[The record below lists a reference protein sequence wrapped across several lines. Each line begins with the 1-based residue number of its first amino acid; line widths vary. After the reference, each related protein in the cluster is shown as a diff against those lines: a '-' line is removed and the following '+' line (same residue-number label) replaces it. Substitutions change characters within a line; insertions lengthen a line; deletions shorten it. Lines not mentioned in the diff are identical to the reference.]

1 MIRGICHA
9 RYLLVV
15 LVLAAALAC
24 TTPASQPDVPADP
37 VSTTAAPGPTP
48 ELEMDTTPSAEGL
61 LASLTD
67 PPPERDVARLARELI
82 PGIGQEFDWVV
93 AKDPE
98 ALKEGRVDTFWL
110 ADLDGLEVYE
120 SRFELALV
128 SARAYWYVESG
139 GEADRDA
146 LERSAEAFEE
156 RIYPTVTSVFGSEWS
171 PGVDGDTRVTIVN
184 GSLRGA
190 GGYFNSSDEYPRAV
204 FPYSNQREMIYINT
218 AFIPIGSSAY
228 FATLAHEFQHLVHWN
243 QDSSEDTW
251 VNEGLAELAVS
262 VTGYG
267 ARNVR
272 FRLDSVPTSLV
283 NWPLDSERIGASY
296 ATASLF
302 MHYLSEHYGSRDDM
316 RALVSTPADGVEGID
331 QYLRNSGYTQ
341 TFHDVF
347 RDWAAANFLDAPDG
361 IYGYSDLNVG
371 ARPRKSI
378 DGFSSL
384 ESEIPQY
391 AVEYVRLESFN
402 RPIRVRF
409 RGPSSAPIIP
419 DDVGPRGCW
428 WSNVGDS
435 IDSTLTAGLDFRD
448 VERPVLR
455 YEAWYDIEEDWDYAY
470 AQVSMDG
477 GERWQILTAPGMS
490 AENPMGT
497 AFGSGYTGSSGGWT
511 TETLD
516 LSSYAGQEVKVR
528 FQYLTDDA
536 IHGPGLCLRGA
547 GVVDGGDVRPVTE
560 WEPRGFVLIGNRTP
574 QTYIV
579 QIIEGGTEK
588 DDAPRVT
595 VMELDPSNSG
605 SVEIPAPQ
613 DSERLVVAVA
623 ALARGTFQPA
633 SYTLTIEPGG

>member
-1 MIRGICHA
+1 MDF
-9 RYLLVV
+9 
-15 LVLAAALAC
+15 
-24 TTPASQPDVPADP
+24 TSTPVSTPTVQMEPIPVPADP
-37 VSTTAAPGPTP
+37 I
-48 ELEMDTTPSAEGL
+48 SAL
-61 LASLTD
+61 LT

-82 PGIGQEFDWVV
+82 PGIGPDFSWVI
-93 AKDPE
+93 ADNPE
-98 ALKEGRVDTFWL
+98 SLKEGRVDTFWL
-110 ADLDGLEVYE
+110 ADLDGLKVYE

-128 SARAYWYVESG
+128 SDHAYWYVESG
-139 GEADRDA
+139 SEVDWAD

-156 RIYPTVTSVFGSEWS
+156 RIYPTVRSVFGSEWS
-171 PGVDGDTRVTIVN
+171 PGVDGDPRVTVVN

-218 AFIPIGSSAY
+218 AFIPIGSSGY
-228 FATLAHEFQHLVHWN
+228 LATLAHEFQHLVHWN
-243 QDSSEDTW
+243 QDSSEETW

-302 MHYLSEHYGSRDDM
+302 MHYLSEHYGSREDM
-316 RALVSTPADGVEGID
+316 RALVSAAADGVEGID
-331 QYLRNSGYTQ
+331 QYLRGAGYTQ
-341 TFHDVF
+341 TFRDVF
-347 RDWAAANFLDAPDG
+347 RDWAAANFLDAPDS

-378 DGFSSL
+378 DGFSNL

-391 AVEYVRLESFN
+391 AVEYVKLESFN
-402 RPIRVRF
+402 GPIRVRF
-409 RGPSSAPIIP
+409 GGTSSAPIIP
-419 DDVGPRGCW
+419 DDVGRRGCW
-428 WSNVGDS
+428 WSNAGDA
-435 IDSTLTAGLDFRD
+435 IDSTLTADLDLGS
-448 VERPVLR
+448 VERPALR

-470 AQVSMDG
+470 IQVSTDS
-477 GERWQILTAPGMS
+477 GERWNILTAPGMS

-497 AFGSGYTGSSGGWT
+497 AFGSGYTGSSGGWI

-516 LSSYAGQEVKVR
+516 LAPYAGQRVKVR

-536 IHGPGLCLRGA
+536 IHGSGLCLRSISI
-547 GVVDGGDVRPVTE
+547 VDGGDTHSIAD
-560 WEPRGFVLIGNRTP
+560 WEPRGFVPIDNRTP

-579 QIIEGGTEK
+579 QVIESYAEH
-588 DDAPRVT
+588 DLAPRVT
-595 VMELDPSNSG
+595 VMELDQDNAGVVDVPTP
-605 SVEIPAPQ
+605 E

-623 ALARGTFQPA
+623 ALAPKTFQPA
-633 SYTLTIEPGG
+633 FYTLAVEPGG